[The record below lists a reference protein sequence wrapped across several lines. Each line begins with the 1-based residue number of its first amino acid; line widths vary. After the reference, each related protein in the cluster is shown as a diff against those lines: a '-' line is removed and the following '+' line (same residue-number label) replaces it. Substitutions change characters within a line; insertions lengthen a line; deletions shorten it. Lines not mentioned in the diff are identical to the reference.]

1 MSHVRHSD
9 ETHAELISRIP
20 SNTGRDMAS
29 WLSAVEAGPTLLRF
43 EERVNWMRD
52 EHDLPL
58 GYAHAIVHEYD
69 LTRAARRSG

>member
-9 ETHAELISRIP
+9 ETHAELLSRIP
-20 SNTGRDMAS
+20 QATGRDVAS
-29 WLSAVEAGPTLLRF
+29 WLSAVDNGPSLLRF

-58 GYAHAIVHEYD
+58 SYAHAIVHEYD
-69 LTRAARRSG
+69 LNRAARRSG